1 MRGRRCVR
9 MALSVVVLAGMVA
22 EAAGVRDGGACG
34 PPPPPK
40 PAQRSGA
47 EGVPPLPLPATPMR
61 RTEKKKP
68 PTPPAVVV
76 KIKTGELDDWATDQN
91 DINNLLVWMQQKL
104 KINFSYEEKPLS
116 EINLNAERLPM
127 LYRTGHNAFS
137 FSSGERAR
145 LREYL
150 LKGGFMYFDACC
162 GRQGFVDSAR
172 KELAK
177 MFPERPLR
185 KLAPDHPL
193 YRCYYDV
200 ALVAYTASTGIAG
213 MSPPPLEGIDIGC
226 RTAVVFSPID
236 LSCGWDMHQHKTARA
251 VQSEYALKLGANM
264 IAYATATKAMGTS
277 LAESRVYT
285 DAERARA
292 DKFRIGQVMHGGQWN
307 PDPAGLST
315 LLDQVSGTTSLKVS
329 FATQPLKLDSKE
341 LTTFPFIYM
350 TGHDDFHLSDGEVAA
365 LRAYLRAGGFLM
377 ADSCCGRK
385 QFDAAFRREMGRVLP
400 GLKLQRI
407 PTGHPL
413 YSIHHKV
420 GSVNHTQ
427 AAVVQ
432 RKLSNPGAPALEG
445 IAVNGSL
452 AVVYSPLDLGCG
464 WELKPHPYGI
474 GYESRDAIKLG
485 VNIVMYAVSH

>member
-1 MRGRRCVR
+1 MRRVLCVGTVLSIVALMG
-9 MALSVVVLAGMVA
+9 MAAVAGT
-22 EAAGVRDGGACG
+22 RDGGACG

-47 EGVPPLPLPATPMR
+47 EGLPPLPLPVTPQR

-68 PTPPAVVV
+68 PTPPAIVV
-76 KIKTGELDDWATDQN
+76 KIKTGDLGDWATDQN
-91 DINNLLVWMQQKL
+91 DINNLLIWMQQKL

-116 EINLNAERLPM
+116 EVKLDAARLPM
-127 LYRTGHNAFS
+127 LYRTGHNAFA
-137 FSSGERAR
+137 FSEGERAR
-145 LREYL
+145 LRDYL
-150 LKGGFMYFDACC
+150 LRGGFIFFDTCC
-162 GRQGFVDSAR
+162 GRQGFADSVR
-172 KELAK
+172 KEMAK

-185 KLAPDHPL
+185 KLAPDHPI
-193 YRCYYDV
+193 YRCYYDIP
-200 ALVAYTASTGIAG
+200 LVAYSPACGVTGMA
-213 MSPPPLEGIDIGC
+213 PPPFEGIDIGC
-226 RTAVVFSPID
+226 RTAVVFTPID
-236 LSCGWDMHQHKTARA
+236 VSCGWDMHQHKDARA
-251 VQSEYALKLGANM
+251 VQSEYALKLGANL

-285 DAERARA
+285 DAERERA

-329 FATQPLKLDSKE
+329 FATQPLKLNSKE
-341 LTTFPFIYM
+341 LTTLPFLYM
-350 TGHDDFHLSDGEVAA
+350 TGHDDFHLDDAERAA
-365 LRAYLRAGGFLM
+365 LRAYLKAGGFLM
-377 ADSCCGRK
+377 ADACCGRK
-385 QFDAAFRREMGRVLP
+385 AFDMAFRRELAAALP

-407 PTGHPL
+407 PANHAV

-432 RKLSNPGAPALEG
+432 HKLANPGAPALEG
-445 IAVNGSL
+445 IEIDGQL
-452 AVVYSPLDLGCG
+452 AVVYSHLDLGCG
-464 WELKPHPYGI
+464 WELKPHPYGV
-474 GYESRDAIKLG
+474 GYESGDAIKLG